1 MTCHVASVAHM
12 LPAKDE
18 MEADPTMNDNE
29 VREAKTRI
37 DRDHQRRIE
46 EDDETRDI
54 LWPLEQVHPI
64 LLLRC
69 ILIIRPFMARH
80 RPLWSI
86 RRNCN
91 RLPWSR
97 PSRMDFHIQ

>member
-18 MEADPTMNDNE
+18 MEVDPTMNDNE

-54 LWPLEQVHPI
+54 LWPLEQVHYSI
-64 LLLRC
+64 LSLQLG
-69 ILIIRPFMARH
+69 IR
-80 RPLWSI
+80 
-86 RRNCN
+86 
-91 RLPWSR
+91 
-97 PSRMDFHIQ
+97 

>member
-18 MEADPTMNDNE
+18 MEVDPTMNDNE
-29 VREAKTRI
+29 LREAKKRV

-54 LWPLEQVHPI
+54 LWPLEQVHPFPRY
-64 LLLRC
+64 RC
-69 ILIIRPFMARH
+69 ILMIRPFMARLI
-80 RPLWSI
+80 PLWWI
-86 RRNCN
+86 RHSWNLLLWN
-91 RLPWSR
+91 R
-97 PSRMDFHIQ
+97 PSKMDSRIQ